1 MFKLSNF
8 QSTILAY
15 FVLINFITFITF
27 GIDKGKAINN
37 NRRVSEKTLWVMSLL
52 GGSLGALLAMK
63 TFRHKTKKL
72 SFQVVLALILALQ
85 VLLIYLILK

>member
-27 GIDKGKAINN
+27 GIDKDKAINN
-37 NRRVSEKTLWVMSLL
+37 NRRVSEKTLWIMSLL
-52 GGSLGALLAMK
+52 GGSLGTLFAMK

-72 SFQVVLALILALQ
+72 SFQAVLALILALQ